1 MSWLKKVTAAAAAS
15 AIALSMAS
23 CGKDTTWGAD
33 IDGIRLRAGILI
45 YYQSSAISDAYGY
58 MGEEDENVLDI
69 AIEDQ
74 PAREWINN
82 KAVESMR
89 KYAAVEN
96 KFSELGLSFKNKED
110 ELAKINAEQWWEY
123 LGPYYEEVGVSE
135 QSYIDVVV
143 NNEKERALFD
153 YYYAEGGEKEVSKEE
168 IASYLK
174 DKYARIKYLE
184 MPLKDGEGN
193 ILKSDEKADV
203 VTMANE
209 YISRMENGESFD
221 VISDEYDEYYAALSA
236 SGEDE
241 SGITINSP
249 DSDASGVELVDPSG
263 EEDSASEEPDYGT
276 VISKDN
282 IVLPSAV
289 IEKVFSEDF
298 AENSY
303 ALVEEFE
310 VCYIVYKM
318 DLFADEEYLENNA
331 SSARH
336 ALKDEE
342 FDGLVDGW
350 LASQNVVVND
360 ASLKRYTLDK
370 ILEY

>member
-1 MSWLKKVTAAAAAS
+1 MSWLKKVAAAASAS

-23 CGKDTTWGAD
+23 CGKDTTWGAE
-33 IDGIRLRAGILI
+33 IDGTRLRAGILI
-45 YYQSSAISDAYGY
+45 YFQSGAISDAYSY
-58 MGEEDENVLDI
+58 MGEDDENVLDI
-69 AIEDQ
+69 TIENQ

-110 ELAKINAEQWWEY
+110 ELAKINSEQWWEY

-135 QSYIDVVV
+135 QSYLDVVI
-143 NNEKERALFD
+143 NSEKKRALFD
-153 YYYAEGGEKEVSKEE
+153 YYYGEGGEMEVSEEE
-168 IASYLK
+168 IKSYLQ
-174 DKYARIKYLE
+174 DNYARIKYIE

-193 ILKSDEKADV
+193 ILKSDEKADIL
-203 VTMANE
+203 TMAEE
-209 YISRMENGESFD
+209 YISRAENGESFD
-221 VISDEYDEYYAALSA
+221 VISKEYEEYYAALSA
-236 SGEDE
+236 SDEDE
-241 SGITINSP
+241 EESFE
-249 DSDASGVELVDPSG
+249 AEGVELVDISAG
-263 EEDSASEEPDYGT
+263 EEDSASEGPDYGT

-282 IVLPSAV
+282 IVLSSAM
-289 IEKVFSEDF
+289 IEKVFSGDM

-303 ALVEEFE
+303 ALVEEYE

-318 DLFADEEYLENNA
+318 DLFADEEYLENNM

-342 FDGLVDGW
+342 FDGIVDGW
-350 LASQNVVVND
+350 LASQNVIVND